1 MPASTTSSL
10 DPELIPVPDRQL
22 GKGHGTD
29 ALGPSDTSDS
39 GSDVHGGIGLS
50 HQIVLPLE
58 TGTTS
63 DPEESTAGGTAGPDI
78 GDANLDSDSDA
89 EGTGE
94 RATASRDTVVEDG
107 RDIDTDRVEYLGRV
121 PDLHAV
127 KRDEDA
133 K

>member
-1 MPASTTSSL
+1 MATSTTSSL
-10 DPELIPVPDRQL
+10 NPELVPVADREI

-50 HQIVLPLE
+50 HQIVLPLD

-63 DPEESTAGGTAGPDI
+63 DLEENTAGGTAGPDI

-94 RATASRDTVVEDG
+94 RATAGRDTTIEDG
-107 RDIDTDRVEYLGRV
+107 RDIDADRIERIAQV
-121 PDLHAV
+121 PDLHV
-127 KRDEDA
+127 RR
-133 K
+133 